1 MYMLMCHVGMQG
13 SRRKKDDGV
22 NSPKWISG
30 TEVKSTVNNDSRDQ
44 GVMTSSGG
52 EFPKAMLAY
61 RQSGHQ
67 FGVVLNQAFDKLFDL
82 IRKHLPPN
90 AKVILYD
97 LGAGDFAALYC
108 LTIDGVVAVAGIEAE
123 LHRFLEMLDK
133 TGLYSYG
140 IYKDIYKD
148 IVMCSGDLGRKP
160 RENTSRIRR
169 YHEDGISP
177 IEEES

>member
-1 MYMLMCHVGMQG
+1 MLMCHVGMQG

-61 RQSGHQ
+61 ARDGHQ
-67 FGVVLNQAFDKLFDL
+67 FGVLLNKAFDKLFDL